1 MSATCTI
8 SSYAPAP
15 ISYNTFPKR
24 DIVKYLSPKH
34 QWILLSG
41 NEEKNIPHYNHSE
54 IQPIPGIPKVRVRIE
69 NKSSG
74 DDFKKHFRCVN
85 KSKYVS
91 EKN

>member
-1 MSATCTI
+1 M
-8 SSYAPAP
+8 
-15 ISYNTFPKR
+15 
-24 DIVKYLSPKH
+24 VKCLSPKH

-91 EKN
+91 EKIDVRIFSIQSWEDLKGLTA